1 MKHTEARHSRFE
13 EVDDETQ
20 NRYVDSSD
28 RLHGRLAL
36 GSAQAAPAPQAM
48 QKTVEVT
55 GCLQQGPAAKEYVL
69 LGNDGSTW
77 GVISADKD
85 MYMNDYVGETVTI
98 VGDSMHPSARLKA
111 AAAEQNQAIQHYA
124 RAMDVAVESETC
136 QK

>member
-1 MKHTEARHSRFE
+1 MKRKTGMWIAAIAFM
-13 EVDDETQ
+13 V
-20 NRYVDSSD
+20 VV
-28 RLHGRLAL
+28 
-36 GSAQAAPAPQAM
+36 GSVQAAPAPQAM

-69 LGNDGSTW
+69 LGNDDSTW

-111 AAAEQNQAIQHYA
+111 AAAEHSQAIQHYA

>member
-1 MKHTEARHSRFE
+1 MKRKTGMWIAAIAFM
-13 EVDDETQ
+13 V
-20 NRYVDSSD
+20 VV
-28 RLHGRLAL
+28 
-36 GSAQAAPAPQAM
+36 GSVQAAPAPQAM

-69 LGNDGSTW
+69 LGNDDSTW

-85 MYMNDYVGETVTI
+85 MYMNDYVGETAPLWEL
-98 VGDSMHPSARLKA
+98 HAPSARLKA
-111 AAAEQNQAIQHYA
+111 AAAEHSQAIQHYA